1 MKIVGRTQSYIL
13 LFLPHSSE
21 PVTSPKLYMER
32 VEVKSQT
39 FTTEEAPLLVL
50 QDQLSIVDM
59 YHIGYRAEQ
68 MNLF

>member
-1 MKIVGRTQSYIL
+1 MKRVDRTQSFIL

-21 PVTSPKLYMER
+21 PAISPKLHMER
-32 VEVKSQT
+32 VKVKSQT